1 MSELI
6 VDLDNLNSKN
16 DKIFFGDYSG
26 FQRYDNPSF
35 PRAVKLEESM
45 RNAFWNPNEISMRDD
60 AVKFH
65 QMPKPVQDAMI
76 SIWMYQTL
84 MDSSQNEGLEETI
97 CQMVTN
103 PEYEALFKTWAYF
116 ELIHSISYSHIIR
129 GIFTN
134 SVDIFERNMHNES
147 IINRIRTE
155 VERYSDIAKHC
166 EDLSGENAY
175 SEENAKK
182 IIELIL
188 TIYSLEGIKF
198 YASFLYTYLIHD
210 RYGSLPGATRIIK
223 LINFDENSH
232 ASASVVL
239 LGDLA
244 NDPNFQPILQSEW
257 FEEAAHKIFKR
268 VLEDEQSF
276 ASYLRDV
283 LGEHSPISTENT
295 NRFLECYVDRRLQA
309 LGVSPLGDEV
319 VDGGP
324 IVKWFDEFMDL
335 NGENSQ
341 LQESDLS
348 VYSIGT
354 LVDDL

>member
-1 MSELI
+1 MAELI

-16 DKIFFGDYSG
+16 DKIFFGKYSG
-26 FQRYDNPSF
+26 FQRYDNPTFMS
-35 PRAVKLEESM
+35 AVKLEESM

-65 QMPKPVQDAMI
+65 EMPKPVQDAMI

-129 GIFTN
+129 GIFAN

-155 VERYSDIAKHC
+155 VESYSDIAKHC
-166 EDLSGENAY
+166 EDLSNENSF

-182 IIELIL
+182 VIELIL
-188 TIYSLEGIKF
+188 TIYALEGIKF

-223 LINFDENSH
+223 LINFDEDTH
-232 ASASVVL
+232 TSASVVL
-239 LGDLA
+239 LKDLT
-244 NDPNFQPILQSEW
+244 NDPNFKPIIQSEW
-257 FEEAAHKIFKR
+257 FAEAAHNTFKR
-268 VLEDEQSF
+268 VLKDEKSF
-276 ASYLRDV
+276 AEYLREV
-283 LGEHSPISTENT
+283 LGEYSPISAENT
-295 NRFLECYVDRRLQA
+295 DKFLECYVDRRLQA
-309 LGVSPLGDEV
+309 LGVPPLGEEAV
-319 VDGGP
+319 PVGP
-324 IVKWFDEFMDL
+324 IVDWFDSFKDL
-335 NGENSQ
+335 QKDNSA
-341 LQESDLS
+341 LQESDIA
-348 VYSIGT
+348 VYNIGT
-354 LVDDL
+354 LVDDF